1 MPDDRPLD
9 ARPDRHHDDTF
20 LVGRETFEVDEG
32 LTLGLYNAERCI
44 LDAFRLGH
52 QEGHAVA
59 AEALRRWLQRR
70 GASPAE
76 LLAMA
81 RHFPK
86 VEPSLLHALRILA

>member
-1 MPDDRPLD
+1 MSAAVVARCTRCGYNCRQD
-9 ARPDRHHDDTF
+9 A
-20 LVGRETFEVDEG
+20 
-32 LTLGLYNAERCI
+32 LGLYSAERCI

-52 QEGHAVA
+52 REGHAVA

-70 GASPAE
+70 GAAPAE